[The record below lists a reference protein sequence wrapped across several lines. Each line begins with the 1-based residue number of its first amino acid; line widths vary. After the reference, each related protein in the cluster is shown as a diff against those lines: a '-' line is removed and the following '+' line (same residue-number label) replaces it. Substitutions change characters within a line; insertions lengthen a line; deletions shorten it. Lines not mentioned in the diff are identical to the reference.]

1 MSRVE
6 PSWEPVPPSPA
17 LARQVSTHELE
28 VEDGVVLSGSDP
40 HYRPDAPPS
49 TAHRA
54 LVALAS
60 RFAEEGTLKALILNG
75 DVFDF
80 PKISKHNRI
89 GWEAQPST
97 AEEIAEGQER
107 MAEIAEAAGPGV
119 ELIMTLGNHDS
130 RFDTHLSQHAA
141 HLEGVLGFA
150 LRDHIDPR
158 WLMTWQI
165 EINPRSPAG
174 VIVKHRHRCG
184 VGAGRANVLA
194 AGRSVA
200 TGHTHQLN
208 ITRVS
213 NSLGHSWGV
222 DTGTMAALNS
232 PAFTQYTEMASTSM
246 SNWASGFAVFTFRN
260 GLLLPPELVVV
271 TDEAR
276 GEVAFRGE
284 LIVVGDQRV
293 LN

>member
-1 MSRVE
+1 M
-6 PSWEPVPPSPA
+6 A
-17 LARQVSTHELE
+17 LAR
-28 VEDGVVLSGSDP
+28 
-40 HYRPDAPPS
+40 
-49 TAHRA
+49 
-54 LVALAS
+54 
-60 RFAEEGTLKALILNG
+60 RFVEEGTLNALILNG

-97 AEEIAEGQER
+97 AAELAEVQER
-107 MAEIAEAAGPGV
+107 MEEIAEAAGPGV
-119 ELIMTLGNHDS
+119 ELIMTLGNHDT
-130 RFDTHLSQHAA
+130 RFDTFLSQHAA
-141 HLEGVLGFA
+141 HLEGVRGFA
-150 LRDHIDPR
+150 LQDHLDPR

-174 VIVKHRHRCG
+174 VIVKHRHRG
-184 VGAGRANVLA
+184 GAGAGRANVLA

-208 ITRVS
+208 STRVS

-271 TDEAR
+271 IDEAR
-276 GEVAFRGE
+276 GEVAFRGR
-284 LIVVGDQRV
+284 LFNVDQPMV
-293 LN
+293 H